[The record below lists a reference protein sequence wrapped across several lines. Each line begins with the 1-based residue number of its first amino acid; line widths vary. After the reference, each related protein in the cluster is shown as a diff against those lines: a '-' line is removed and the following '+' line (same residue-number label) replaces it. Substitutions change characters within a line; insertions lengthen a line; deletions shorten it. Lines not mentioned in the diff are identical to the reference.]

1 LTTVSEGA
9 QVSRRQQQKDATAQ
23 RLFEVAVA
31 LFLERGYHETTIEAI
46 AAAAGVAKGTFFS
59 HFVSKEAVLGHL
71 GQIQVAR
78 LRAALAAN
86 RSLADQSFRDQVRFI
101 FGTLGEYIEGQRELV
116 LMTAIEILRQRDM
129 AQSEMHG
136 IGAFDQMLLPLVQRA
151 QQRGELRRDAT
162 AEEIAALIRSLYFM
176 SVFEWLR
183 QEERPF
189 VEVAARQLDLLLDG
203 LQAR

>member
-1 LTTVSEGA
+1 M
-9 QVSRRQQQKDATAQ
+9 SRRQQQKDATAQ

-46 AAAAGVAKGTFFS
+46 VAAAGVAKGTFFS
-59 HFVSKEAVLGHL
+59 HFASKDAVLGHL

-86 RSLADQSFRDQVRFI
+86 RSFERGTFRAQVSFI
-101 FGTLGEYIEGQRELV
+101 FRTLGEYIEGQRELV
-116 LMTAIEILRQRDM
+116 LMTAIEILRQRDV
-129 AQSEMHG
+129 AHSELHG
-136 IGAFDQMLLPLVQRA
+136 IGAFDRTLLPLVQRA
-151 QQRGELRRDAT
+151 QQRGELRQDAT
-162 AEEIAALIRSLYFM
+162 AEEIAALVRGQYFTA
-176 SVFEWLR
+176 VFEWLR
-183 QEERPF
+183 QEERSF